1 MHTCMRVCACARV
14 WRERG
19 RAHASSND
27 PHSPSPSRRA
37 SEVGRA
43 GLRETESEVVAAC
56 PPVVTGGTAAL
67 SWAFP
72 WDCPEVAELQFD
84 QPRSHF
90 KKCLEDREALG
101 LTASVHPTI
110 QASRCVMP
118 LKTLL
123 LSQGPFHF
131 PSLTG
136 ISAVS
141 SFYSNDSDT
150 LTS

>member
-72 WDCPEVAELQFD
+72 WDCPEVAELESLQKVLRR
-84 QPRSHF
+84 QGSPRTYS
-90 KKCLEDREALG
+90 LSSPYN
-101 LTASVHPTI
+101 TSV
-110 QASRCVMP
+110 P
-118 LKTLL
+118 LRHAPENAVVVTGTL
-123 LSQGPFHF
+123 SF
-131 PSLTG
+131 PVADG
-136 ISAVS
+136 Y
-141 SFYSNDSDT
+141 FRG
-150 LTS
+150 